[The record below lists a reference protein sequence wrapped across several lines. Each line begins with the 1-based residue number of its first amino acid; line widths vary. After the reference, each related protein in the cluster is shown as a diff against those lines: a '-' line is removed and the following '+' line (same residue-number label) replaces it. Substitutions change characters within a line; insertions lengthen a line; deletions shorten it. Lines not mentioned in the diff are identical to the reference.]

1 MEPHKIARS
10 KRRELDVT
18 QAELAEMI
26 GMSQASVQ
34 HFENGRY
41 TSQTTIEKIFK
52 VLDINLN
59 TDHEKLLPPM

>member
-41 TSQTTIEKIFK
+41 TSQATIEKIFK

>member
-26 GMSQASVQ
+26 GMSQATIQ

-41 TSQTTIEKIFK
+41 TSQATIEKIFK
-52 VLDINLN
+52 ALDINLN
-59 TDHEKLLPPM
+59 TEL

>member
-1 MEPHKIARS
+1 MEPHKIARR

-26 GMSQASVQ
+26 GMSQATIQ

-41 TSQTTIEKIFK
+41 TSQATIEKIFK
-52 VLDINLN
+52 TLDINLN
-59 TDHEKLLPPM
+59 TE

>member
-26 GMSQASVQ
+26 GMSQATIQ
-34 HFENGRY
+34 HFENGRSGVSSK
-41 TSQTTIEKIFK
+41 TLEKILN
-52 VLDINLN
+52 VLDI
-59 TDHEKLLPPM
+59 KLEL